1 MLPWPDMMRAALAL
15 GISPEA
21 FWRLSLREWRW
32 LSASPHRPMSRTDF
46 EALCA
51 ADPETRSMETED
63 G

>member
-1 MLPWPDMMRAALAL
+1 MLSWPEMMRAALAL

-21 FWRLSLREWRW
+21 FWRLSLREWCW
-32 LSASPHRPMSRTDF
+32 LSASRHQPMTRTDF

-51 ADPETRSMETED
+51 GEPAPKNMETED